1 MRRRP
6 RRSRLIKSTTW
17 PATST
22 TVSDVPSSA
31 AGQTPSRT
39 LEDSRVE
46 GCHGSPVV
54 KLVSDDVRV
63 VMDLIYYKEGS
74 AMYGYHADGEAI
86 FDDTF
91 RPTTALV
98 VSDGELAVV
107 PTVDGAVSVDV
118 RPLRPRGARGRGP
131 SITGRPRR
139 RRRPHLP
146 AHPARHRLI
155 RGHRLVA

>member
-1 MRRRP
+1 
-6 RRSRLIKSTTW
+6 
-17 PATST
+17 
-22 TVSDVPSSA
+22 
-31 AGQTPSRT
+31 
-39 LEDSRVE
+39 
-46 GCHGSPVV
+46 
-54 KLVSDDVRV
+54 LVTDDVRV
-63 VMDLIYYKEGS
+63 VMDLIYYTEGS
-74 AMYGYHADGEAI
+74 AMYGYHADDEAM

-118 RPLRPRGARGRGP
+118 RPLRPRDARRRGP

-146 AHPARHRLI
+146 RPPCPARHRLI

>member
-6 RRSRLIKSTTW
+6 RRSRPIKSTTW

-46 GCHGSPVV
+46 GCHGSWVV
-54 KLVSDDVRV
+54 ELASDDVRV
-63 VMDLIYYKEGS
+63 VMDLIYHKDGS
-74 AMYGYHADGEAI
+74 ATYGYHADGEAM

-91 RPTTALV
+91 RPTTAL

-118 RPLRPRGARGRGP
+118 PPLRPRDARGRGP
-131 SITGRPRR
+131 SITVRSRR

-146 AHPARHRLI
+146 AHPARHRRI

>member
-1 MRRRP
+1 
-6 RRSRLIKSTTW
+6 
-17 PATST
+17 
-22 TVSDVPSSA
+22 
-31 AGQTPSRT
+31 
-39 LEDSRVE
+39 
-46 GCHGSPVV
+46 
-54 KLVSDDVRV
+54 LVSDDVRV
-63 VMDLIYYKEGS
+63 VMDLIYYNEGS
-74 AMYGYHADGEAI
+74 AMYGYHADGEAM

-91 RPTTALV
+91 RPTTAPV

-107 PTVDGAVSVDV
+107 PTVDGAMSVDV

-146 AHPARHRLI
+146 AHPARHRRI